1 MSEVSALSGGG
12 GGGGGRSVGEGPTG
26 RGSQSKVHRAGPDTT
41 VIPKFDSSSAL
52 LLRFRVFNVI
62 TPFLSSLY
70 CINYLQGC
78 G

>member
-12 GGGGGRSVGEGPTG
+12 GSVGEGPTG

-52 LLRFRVFNVI
+52 LLRFSGSSMRSLCFWV
-62 TPFLSSLY
+62 PFY
-70 CINYLQGC
+70 Y
-78 G
+78 